1 MITPS
6 KLNNEAL
13 WCGYFLTH
21 AQKRELIN
29 QTMREFEKPFKERLK
44 PFQLV
49 ELVRHMIRN

>member
-1 MITPS
+1 MIKQHP
-6 KLNNEAL
+6 LNNEAL

-29 QTMREFEKPFKERLK
+29 QTMREFDKPVHERKK

-49 ELVRHMIRN
+49 ELVRHMIRK

>member
-1 MITPS
+1 MIRINP
-6 KLNNEAL
+6 LENEAL

-29 QTMREFEKPFKERLK
+29 QTMREFDKPVHERKK

-49 ELVRHMIRN
+49 ELVRHMIRK